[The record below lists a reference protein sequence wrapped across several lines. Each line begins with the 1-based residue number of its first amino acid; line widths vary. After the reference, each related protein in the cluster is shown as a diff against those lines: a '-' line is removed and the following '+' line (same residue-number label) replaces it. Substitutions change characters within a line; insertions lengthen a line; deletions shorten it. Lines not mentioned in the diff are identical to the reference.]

1 MKKVIDNKKR
11 HLLKNLL
18 FLSPAAYL
26 AACDSTNEQSKITS
40 DKFPRI
46 KLKMVTSFPKNLPDT
61 DLPAQRLAKKIEQ
74 MSLGKIKIT
83 HYHEKS
89 HGFKIKYLLISI
101 ISSLKYIYKWKF
113 DKKRINYNNQLI
125 NTIKSL

>member
-1 MKKVIDNKKR
+1 MNKIIDNKKR
-11 HLLKNLL
+11 HLLRNLL

-26 AACDSTNEQSKITS
+26 AACNSTNEQSKISS
-40 DKFPRI
+40 DKFPKI

-83 HYHEKS
+83 HYAAGELVPA
-89 HGFKIKYLLISI
+89 FQV
-101 ISSLKYIYKWKF
+101 F
-113 DKKRINYNNQLI
+113 DAVREQVAD
-125 NTIKSL
+125 